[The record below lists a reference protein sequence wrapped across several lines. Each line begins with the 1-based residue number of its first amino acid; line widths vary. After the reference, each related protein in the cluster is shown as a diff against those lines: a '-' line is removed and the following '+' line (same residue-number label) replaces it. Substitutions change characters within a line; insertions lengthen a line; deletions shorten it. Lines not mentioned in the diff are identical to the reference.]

1 MHAMHI
7 MIMII
12 IIRNNFN
19 VEKILMSE
27 VRVLMTI
34 VLMNEKHIEED

>member
-1 MHAMHI
+1 

-34 VLMNEKHIEED
+34 VLMNEEHIEED